1 MIQMA
6 TNYTLIISA
15 LIVSATLLFV
25 SGFGWLTLL
34 PLGIALFP
42 GVALLRLWQKI
53 QRQDRMM

>member
-1 MIQMA
+1 
-6 TNYTLIISA
+6 
-15 LIVSATLLFV
+15 
-25 SGFGWLTLL
+25 LTLL

>member
-1 MIQMA
+1 MG